1 MERRSVYKSFQIVG
15 ILFFILF
22 FTSISGLTLQAQTTQ
37 KEEEIDITSLSR
49 KIEQLD
55 ERDYPD
61 FASIFQ
67 KLVSMRFTEAAQEI
81 GQWMT
86 GAVLQEIFSSKIFIG
101 ELAGIL
107 LFASVFSNISSAF
120 QSYGVSDSGFLI
132 SYFLVFSIIF
142 TNFTVM
148 IAMFKDTVVLLSSFL
163 KVLLPVYTLAVS
175 LSGNLS
181 TGIVFYEY
189 FMIVVL
195 FLNWIFLNVFLP
207 LLQYYFLLELISHFS
222 QKQNISKLCEGLY
235 FLLAKGIQIIFFLLF
250 GFHLLETM
258 IAPSF
263 DSAKNSIL
271 NKMIGLIPGA
281 GSIVQSVAGTAIGS
295 SLVIKN
301 AVGAAGILFLLIFL
315 LLPLIKLVIYIF
327 LYFLLSVVLEPIADE
342 RFILCINAAVKCGT
356 LMIKVLCMS
365 SVLFIV
371 VIALTSLTT
380 NYTG

>member
-22 FTSISGLTLQAQTTQ
+22 FTSISVLTLQAQTTQ
-37 KEEEIDITSLSR
+37 KEEKIDITALSR

-67 KLVSMRFTEAAQEI
+67 KLVSMQFTEAAQEI

-263 DSAKNSIL
+263 DGAKNSIL

-315 LLPLIKLVIYIF
+315 LLPLVKLVIYIF

>member
-22 FTSISGLTLQAQTTQ
+22 FTSISVLTLQAQATQ
-37 KEEEIDITSLSR
+37 KEEKIDITALSR

-189 FMIVVL
+189 SVS
-195 FLNWIFLNVFLP
+195 
-207 LLQYYFLLELISHFS
+207 YT
-222 QKQNISKLCEGLY
+222 
-235 FLLAKGIQIIFFLLF
+235 
-250 GFHLLETM
+250 HLRAHET
-258 IAPSF
+258 
-263 DSAKNSIL
+263 
-271 NKMIGLIPGA
+271 
-281 GSIVQSVAGTAIGS
+281 
-295 SLVIKN
+295 
-301 AVGAAGILFLLIFL
+301 
-315 LLPLIKLVIYIF
+315 
-327 LYFLLSVVLEPIADE
+327 
-342 RFILCINAAVKCGT
+342 
-356 LMIKVLCMS
+356 
-365 SVLFIV
+365 
-371 VIALTSLTT
+371 
-380 NYTG
+380 

>member
-37 KEEEIDITSLSR
+37 KEEEIDITALSR

-163 KVLLPVYTLAVS
+163 SCRTISFVKKVLPAQ
-175 LSGNLS
+175 G
-181 TGIVFYEY
+181 
-189 FMIVVL
+189 
-195 FLNWIFLNVFLP
+195 
-207 LLQYYFLLELISHFS
+207 
-222 QKQNISKLCEGLY
+222 
-235 FLLAKGIQIIFFLLF
+235 
-250 GFHLLETM
+250 
-258 IAPSF
+258 
-263 DSAKNSIL
+263 
-271 NKMIGLIPGA
+271 
-281 GSIVQSVAGTAIGS
+281 
-295 SLVIKN
+295 
-301 AVGAAGILFLLIFL
+301 
-315 LLPLIKLVIYIF
+315 
-327 LYFLLSVVLEPIADE
+327 
-342 RFILCINAAVKCGT
+342 
-356 LMIKVLCMS
+356 
-365 SVLFIV
+365 
-371 VIALTSLTT
+371 
-380 NYTG
+380 

>member
-235 FLLAKGIQIIFFLLF
+235 FLLAKGIQVIFFLLF

-263 DSAKNSIL
+263 DGAKNSIL

-315 LLPLIKLVIYIF
+315 LLPLVKLVIYIF

>member
-22 FTSISGLTLQAQTTQ
+22 FTSISVLTLQAQTTQ
-37 KEEEIDITSLSR
+37 KEEKIDITALSR

-67 KLVSMRFTEAAQEI
+67 KLVSMQFTEAAQEI

-263 DSAKNSIL
+263 DGAKNSIL

-315 LLPLIKLVIYIF
+315 LLPLVKLVIYIF

-342 RFILCINAAVKCGT
+342 RFILCINAAVKCVT

>member
-22 FTSISGLTLQAQTTQ
+22 FTGISVLTLQAQTTQ
-37 KEEEIDITSLSR
+37 KEEEIDITALSR

-235 FLLAKGIQIIFFLLF
+235 FLLAKGIQVIFFLLF

-263 DSAKNSIL
+263 DGAKNSIL

-315 LLPLIKLVIYIF
+315 LLPLVKLFIYIF

>member
-22 FTSISGLTLQAQTTQ
+22 FTSISVLTLQAQTTQ
-37 KEEEIDITSLSR
+37 KEEEIDITALSR

-235 FLLAKGIQIIFFLLF
+235 FLLAKGIQVIFFLLF

-263 DSAKNSIL
+263 DGAKNSIL

-301 AVGAAGILFLLIFL
+301 AVGAAGILFLL
-315 LLPLIKLVIYIF
+315 PLVKLVIYIF

-342 RFILCINAAVKCGT
+342 RFILCINAAVKCGI